1 MTSTAQRSSSSRAK
15 QSQPPSATGSNLANP
30 GRTSFPSAP
39 KPSSSTPNASE
50 PNNMS
55 AAVGG
60 APSHG
65 HSDSVNGRP
74 PTIPAIPSVN
84 GTVAVPEHLRKASNA
99 APSGGSPAFTTNGGA
114 QTGAQNKIQFGSLPT
129 GNNNASPAM
138 GTPHQNTANLSVN
151 QLNPRVPSPS
161 NSPSPIPQPASV
173 SGGRPPSTFQGQGN
187 GLSFGQMPGDPNDP
201 TVSSTHFP
209 RRATRADLY

>member
-15 QSQPPSATGSNLANP
+15 QSQQPLATGSNLANP
-30 GRTSFPSAP
+30 GRTSFPPAS
-39 KPSSSTPNASE
+39 KPSPSTPIASE

-99 APSGGSPAFTTNGGA
+99 AASGGSPAFTT
-114 QTGAQNKIQFGSLPT
+114 
-129 GNNNASPAM
+129 
-138 GTPHQNTANLSVN
+138 
-151 QLNPRVPSPS
+151 
-161 NSPSPIPQPASV
+161 
-173 SGGRPPSTFQGQGN
+173 
-187 GLSFGQMPGDPNDP
+187 
-201 TVSSTHFP
+201 
-209 RRATRADLY
+209 

>member
-1 MTSTAQRSSSSRAK
+1 MTSTSQRSSSSRAK
-15 QSQPPSATGSNLANP
+15 QPQPPATGSNLANQ
-30 GRTSFPSAP
+30 GRTSFPPAS
-39 KPSSSTPNASE
+39 KPFPSTPNASE

-60 APSHG
+60 APPTHG

-84 GTVAVPEHLRKASNA
+84 GTVAVPDHLRKPSNA
-99 APSGGSPAFTTNGGA
+99 PASGGATGFTANGGA
-114 QTGAQNKIQFGSLPT
+114 QAGSQNKIQFGSLPT
-129 GNNNASPAM
+129 GNNNAAPAV
-138 GTPHQNTANLSVN
+138 GTPHQNTSNLSVN

-173 SGGRPPSTFQGQGN
+173 SGGRPPTTFQGQGN
-187 GLSFGQMPGDPNDP
+187 GYQFGQMPGDPSDP
-201 TVSSTHFP
+201 SVSSTPFP
-209 RRATRADLY
+209 CTFD